1 MRFRRQLYN
10 HYSPI
15 LFIIN
20 FNDFTL
26 IFNTFRKFLNF
37 SPKVQYYSS
46 LVCRYSI
53 SIHRFHSPR
62 RKKPNVEKRRNA
74 KVLLTHDKW
83 ECKFWT
89 SWEETDVTPIWL
101 AEMLNSM
108 CLYTY
113 LSNSDDFPSLH
124 PPYEKNVKNWI
135 FHLNFWHESKNKR
148 SSIWILPLSMR
159 NFFKNL

>member
-62 RKKPNVEKRRNA
+62 RKNPMSRKGEMLRYSSLMISESANFGLVEKRLMSLQFGWQRCWIA
-74 KVLLTHDKW
+74 CVCTRIFQIPMISPPFIPLTKKMW
-83 ECKFWT
+83 KIE
-89 SWEETDVTPIWL
+89 
-101 AEMLNSM
+101 
-108 CLYTY
+108 
-113 LSNSDDFPSLH
+113 
-124 PPYEKNVKNWI
+124 
-135 FHLNFWHESKNKR
+135 
-148 SSIWILPLSMR
+148 
-159 NFFKNL
+159 FFT